1 MNAPSSSRRISVPR
15 QAPLI
20 AALALALGGWTDAGA
35 GAATTPLA
43 ANFAQ
48 IDSQQQASLR
58 RSRDAMRQQFL
69 RRNGALPV
77 APDRVAGTVTVDNCD
92 DSGPGSLRAAFE
104 QAVSGDVVDLTGLT
118 CSTISLTSGALT
130 SGVDYLTLNGP
141 GPDRLA
147 IDANG
152 DSRAIALMG
161 TYGELKIDGLTIRN
175 ASYVY
180 SGDSGYGGGIADG
193 ACVLAEQYV
202 TISNSRLENCS
213 ASGKSVHGAAVKA
226 NGRLILTNSVVSGA
240 QATAT
245 ADDISAT
252 ITGGAISGGA
262 TYLTD
267 TTVQDVTVSA
277 TTTSAY
283 GGVLG
288 GGVFGMYGVVM
299 TGSTVSGVDVQV
311 SASKDA
317 YAKGGGVASP
327 MTVIMDRSTVADN
340 SVRGTPGFGP
350 GEQGVYLS
358 AIGGGGVYIML
369 VPRSSPVPSTI
380 TNSTISGNSA
390 LCEGEIG
397 AYTRGG
403 GGALGSWAPV
413 PVAIVNSTLSG
424 NSTNLA
430 GGALYTRSRGALTLS
445 NATVTDNRAD
455 NGAAIADLAAE
466 SAFPL
471 ATDSSIVAG
480 NAPFAASTAVDLVT
494 VHDVSGANNLVG
506 SANATLPA
514 DTLSGDPRLAPLAD
528 NGGPTRTHALL
539 ADSPAID
546 AGSNPLDIPTDQR
559 GEGYVRVSGTAA
571 DIGAYESQPLP
582 DAIFADGFD

>member
-1 MNAPSSSRRISVPR
+1 MNARPDSRRVSVPR

-20 AALALALGGWTDAGA
+20 AALALALGGLSDAGA
-35 GAATTPLA
+35 AQAPLA

-48 IDSQQQASLR
+48 ASSVQASLQA
-58 RSRDAMRQQFL
+58 SRDALRRQFL
-69 RRNGALPV
+69 LRNGPLPV
-77 APDRVAGTVTVDNCD
+77 APDRTAGTVTVDNCD

-104 QAVSGDVVDLTGLT
+104 QAVSGDVVDLTGLA

-141 GPDRLA
+141 GADRLA

-152 DSRAIALMG
+152 SSRAIALMG
-161 TYGELKIDGLTIRN
+161 GYGELKIDGLTIRN
-175 ASYVY
+175 GSYTY
-180 SGDSGYGGGIADG
+180 DGPGTYGGLADG

-202 TISNSRLENCS
+202 TISNSTLENCS

-226 NGRLILTNSVVSGA
+226 NGRLILVNSLVSGTE
-240 QATAT
+240 ATAA

-252 ITGGAISGGA
+252 ITGGVISGGA
-262 TYLTD
+262 SYLTD
-267 TTVQDVTVSA
+267 TTVRDATVSA

-299 TGSTVSGVDVQV
+299 TGSTVTGVDVQV
-311 SASKDA
+311 SAAKDA
-317 YAKGGGVASP
+317 YAKGGGVGSP
-327 MTVIMDRSTVADN
+327 MTVILDRSTVADN

-358 AIGGGGVYIML
+358 AIGGGGVYVMI

-380 TNSTISGNSA
+380 VNSTISGNSA

-403 GGALGSWAPV
+403 GGGLGTWAPV
-413 PVAIVNSTLSG
+413 PVAIVNSTVSG
-424 NSTNLA
+424 NSTNLN
-430 GGALYTRSRGALTLS
+430 GGGLYTRARGALALS
-445 NATVTDNRAD
+445 NATVTANRAD
-455 NGAAIADLAAE
+455 NGAAIADLADEA
-466 SAFPL
+466 AFAF

-480 NAPFAASTAVDLVT
+480 NAPLAAASAVDLVT
-494 VHDVSGANNLVG
+494 THEVSGANNLTA
-506 SANATLPA
+506 SANVTLPA
-514 DTLSGDPRLAPLAD
+514 DTLSGDPLLGPLAD
-528 NGGPTRTHALL
+528 NGGPTRTHALMSG
-539 ADSPAID
+539 SPAID
-546 AGSNPLDIPTDQR
+546 AGANPADIPTDQR
-559 GEGYVRVSGTAA
+559 GEGYLRVWGEAA
-571 DIGAYESQPLP
+571 DIGAFESQPLP